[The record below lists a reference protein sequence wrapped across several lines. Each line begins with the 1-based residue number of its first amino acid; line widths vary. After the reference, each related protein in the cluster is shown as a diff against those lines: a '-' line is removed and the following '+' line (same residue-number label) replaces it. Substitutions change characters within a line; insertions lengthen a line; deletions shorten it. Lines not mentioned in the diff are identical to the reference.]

1 MDTAS
6 KPAMTPEFAVGLR
19 DFLLTSVENE
29 FNTTKKV
36 VAAVPAGDYRPDPKS
51 KTAAELAK
59 HIVEV
64 EVQFLHE
71 IANLEFKMESS
82 FKDIPNDIA
91 GLVKWY
97 ETEFPKAVARVRSM
111 TAEQLVTPVDFYGMM
126 KLPAVAYL
134 TFVEKHGIH
143 HRGQLATYLRP
154 MGGKVPSIYGGSA
167 DEPFTGA
174 PPA

>member
-6 KPAMTPEFAVGLR
+6 QPAMTPEFAIALR
-19 DFLLTSVENE
+19 DFLLASVENE
-29 FNTTKKV
+29 FTTTKKV
-36 VAAVPAGDYRPDPKS
+36 VAAVPAGDYRHDPKS
-51 KTAAELAK
+51 KTAAEIAK

-64 EVQFLHE
+64 EVQFLNE
-71 IANLEFKMESS
+71 IAELKFNMESS
-82 FKDIPNDIA
+82 FKNIPTDIA

-97 ETEFPKAVARVRSM
+97 ETEFPKAVQRVRQM
-111 TAEQLVTPVDFYGMM
+111 TGEQLVTPVDFYGMM
-126 KLPAVAYL
+126 KLPAVSYL

-167 DEPFTGA
+167 DEPFEM

>member
-6 KPAMTPEFAVGLR
+6 KPAMTPEFALGLR
-19 DFLLTSVENE
+19 DFLLSGVESE
-29 FNTTKKV
+29 FPTTKKV

-71 IANLEFKMESS
+71 IANLEFKFEPA
-82 FKDIPNDIA
+82 FKDMPTDIA

-97 ETEFPKAVARVRSM
+97 ETEFPKGVQRVRQM
-111 TAEQLVTPVDFYGMM
+111 TGEQLVTPVDFYGMM
-126 KLPAVAYL
+126 KMPAVVYL
-134 TFVEKHGIH
+134 TFVEKHSIH

-154 MGGKVPSIYGGSA
+154 MGGKVPGIYGGSA
-167 DEPFTGA
+167 DEPFEM
-174 PPA
+174 PSK